1 MLIYSVSIVLGII
14 LLPYFI
20 YLKISKKQSK
30 IKLLNY
36 KQRVDFG
43 LIATVLVSALWML
56 MLPEGKPLFVRDNEQ
71 KNSAQE
77 KERETKTPE
86 EKPKIESGVVGESL
100 LANEDIRKSPTY
112 KVLRVVD
119 GDAIHIETTTVKMK
133 RCVLLA

>member
-43 LIATVLVSALWML
+43 LIAMVLVSALWML

-71 KNSAQE
+71 ENSAQ
-77 KERETKTPE
+77 
-86 EKPKIESGVVGESL
+86 
-100 LANEDIRKSPTY
+100 
-112 KVLRVVD
+112 
-119 GDAIHIETTTVKMK
+119 
-133 RCVLLA
+133 